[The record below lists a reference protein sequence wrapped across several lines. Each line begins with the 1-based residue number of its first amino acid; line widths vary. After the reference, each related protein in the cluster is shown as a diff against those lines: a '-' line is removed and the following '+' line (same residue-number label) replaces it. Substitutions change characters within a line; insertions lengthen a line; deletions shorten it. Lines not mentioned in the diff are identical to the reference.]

1 MSRGRGRGAELALW
15 VGMRHLTTTMLT
27 VSLLACGLPDQSLD
41 SSMTVERGLEFVS
54 LSNVIPENGPQ
65 TGGTSVEIQGT
76 GFAANV
82 QVKFG
87 GVSATSV
94 SFVSSS
100 VIRVVTPAHAP
111 GPVLLEVINPGGYQ
125 TSLGNGFTFD
135 VVQTPTPTPT
145 PTGRDAF
152 ASIEAESYD
161 AATGIQ
167 VGRNGGSA
175 WIGFF
180 DNQDAIKYSQ
190 VNFGAGASAFEA
202 MVAVPAPYD
211 GQSIE
216 LRLDSKTGPIIGTM
230 RVAATATWFSFVSQR
245 VAVSGASG
253 LHDLWL
259 IGRGASGVANIDRFQ
274 FARTST
280 GTGGGA
286 AGGTAGGSTAG
297 GSAGGTAGG
306 STAGGTA
313 GGSTAGGRAG
323 GSSGG
328 TAGGS
333 TAGGTAGGST
343 AGGGATAG
351 GSAST
356 APGPRV
362 TTFQTRGAFA
372 AVSGTTY
379 SGLRISNPSGPC
391 ITVSGA
397 SNVTIVDSELGP
409 CGGEAA
415 IVVDGTTASILLDH
429 LAIHDSPRG
438 VLVSGANGV
447 TTSNSTF
454 DNINGTIPRGTAVEY
469 DYITGGGAI
478 TGNQV
483 RGSYNSDAISGFQS
497 SGLRITSNDVRVTL
511 THIHSAPFTIG
522 DSVNGTPGHD
532 NYVAN
537 NKVTQNGGV
546 PPGVFGSTGNTMLE
560 NNCLAS
566 GIQAYNYNN
575 APFVGV
581 TVRNNVIGP
590 GSFVPD
596 TSVIAGWSTNSF
608 PSSTPACP

>member
-1 MSRGRGRGAELALW
+1 
-15 VGMRHLTTTMLT
+15 
-27 VSLLACGLPDQSLD
+27 
-41 SSMTVERGLEFVS
+41 
-54 LSNVIPENGPQ
+54 
-65 TGGTSVEIQGT
+65 
-76 GFAANV
+76 
-82 QVKFG
+82 
-87 GVSATSV
+87 
-94 SFVSSS
+94 
-100 VIRVVTPAHAP
+100 
-111 GPVLLEVINPGGYQ
+111 
-125 TSLGNGFTFD
+125 
-135 VVQTPTPTPT
+135 
-145 PTGRDAF
+145 
-152 ASIEAESYD
+152 
-161 AATGIQ
+161 
-167 VGRNGGSA
+167 
-175 WIGFF
+175 
-180 DNQDAIKYSQ
+180 
-190 VNFGAGASAFEA
+190 
-202 MVAVPAPYD
+202 
-211 GQSIE
+211 
-216 LRLDSKTGPIIGTM
+216 
-230 RVAATATWFSFVSQR
+230 
-245 VAVSGASG
+245 
-253 LHDLWL
+253 
-259 IGRGASGVANIDRFQ
+259 
-274 FARTST
+274 
-280 GTGGGA
+280 
-286 AGGTAGGSTAG
+286 
-297 GSAGGTAGG
+297 
-306 STAGGTA
+306 
-313 GGSTAGGRAG
+313 
-323 GSSGG
+323 
-328 TAGGS
+328 
-333 TAGGTAGGST
+333 
-343 AGGGATAG
+343 
-351 GSAST
+351 
-356 APGPRV
+356 V
-362 TTFQTRGAFA
+362 TTFQPRGAFA

-397 SNVTIVDSELGP
+397 SNVTIIDSELGP

-438 VLVSGANGV
+438 VLVNGANGV

-454 DNINGTIPRGTAVEY
+454 DDINGSIPRGTAVEY

-546 PPGVFGSTGNTMLE
+546 PPGVFGSTGNTVLE

-596 TSVIAGWSTNSF
+596 TSGIAGWSTNSF